1 MQGISSIVNEKW
13 SKKYKRS
20 IDCNHPKGF
29 SQKAHCA
36 GKRKHN
42 ESIEMEMVCE
52 YCGMCKTHGNL
63 NEIKKGQRDS
73 NGYTKC
79 WSGYHAQGTK
89 KSSTTGKRV
98 RNCVPNESVDEAANA
113 AQQAAIAIA
122 KKKKKGVEESIRK
135 SDIGVT
141 SARTRVAPMTLNM
154 VAQQHQYEKELEKIK
169 ATQPKTSTSKRQ
181 NQPGLFFGNK
191 DIPEIKVEHWINTKD
206 KIWAVVELAKMFT
219 RNHPKSLI
227 KKVLADDDFQRE
239 ALRFWNMAAE
249 RLKRKKEYYVKPID
263 TATFGYN
270 FAYSG
275 DQRTPMNDK
284 TQYEITGNLDDIV
297 KKYRAEYNIDKTGR
311 QLPGGIPPHLR
322 DTMGEGEVIKGPWSD
337 KPKLRVV
344 SNTPDINDIDQM
356 TRGFMKSK
364 LMPPS
369 LDNRTNRE
377 ILNKVIIYIFET
389 FPDAYK
395 TMTDNQTYAI
405 AKKITDKV
413 LQNSMNTRESSVIK
427 GIVDEVSD
435 TRTGTRKTGD
445 LITGEHDSAYQ
456 RLKVMAPK
464 LYDYI
469 RNQAPVPV
477 DPVMTLQFLQS
488 MRGNQDAALAR
499 MKSELEKDTERMYGR
514 EYPVN
519 EMPDTAGPVG
529 TQLGGWRKMESSIMK
544 GINGRK

>member
-1 MQGISSIVNEKW
+1 MSSIMQGISSIVNEKW

-63 NEIKKGQRDS
+63 NEIKKGQKDS

-79 WSGYHAQGTK
+79 WSGYHTQGTK

-113 AQQAAIAIA
+113 AQQAAIAISM
-122 KKKKKGVEESIRK
+122 KKAGKK
-135 SDIGVT
+135 
-141 SARTRVAPMTLNM
+141 P
-154 VAQQHQYEKELEKIK
+154 
-169 ATQPKTSTSKRQ
+169 
-181 NQPGLFFGNK
+181 
-191 DIPEIKVEHWINTKD
+191 
-206 KIWAVVELAKMFT
+206 
-219 RNHPKSLI
+219 
-227 KKVLADDDFQRE
+227 
-239 ALRFWNMAAE
+239 
-249 RLKRKKEYYVKPID
+249 KKEVK
-263 TATFGYN
+263 
-270 FAYSG
+270 
-275 DQRTPMNDK
+275 
-284 TQYEITGNLDDIV
+284 
-297 KKYRAEYNIDKTGR
+297 
-311 QLPGGIPPHLR
+311 
-322 DTMGEGEVIKGPWSD
+322 EGEVIKGPWSD

-413 LQNSMNTRESSVIK
+413 FQNSMNTRESSVIK

-456 RLKVMAPK
+456 RLKAMAPK

-519 EMPDTAGPVG
+519 EMPDSAGPVG
-529 TQLGGWRKMESSIMK
+529 TQPGGWRKMESSIMK